1 MDHSE
6 SSFTNNNNYNNN
18 GNRREESNLIFRKH
32 RLTELQTEAQT
43 IQTICKN
50 DPDRIKSYGSKNDG
64 IMAKMLLSRLLYFS
78 GGGTTPTDTI
88 NHHNQQQQQNLRE
101 QLLIPLWFSFGLA
114 ASINRPIIK
123 ENQTFSKKD
132 RKALYTFLNNQNPLE
147 HNIDKNGRIQ
157 FESIFDSTNN
167 TGTGMKK
174 EGPQIHLELGA
185 GSGDWIVTQAQCNP
199 KDWYVSVE
207 LRADRVAQTFAKCL
221 LAGGGDETTKIVE
234 NVCVIGAEAG
244 SLLRQHIQPQSIST
258 IFINHPEPP
267 TQTFASDLDSIMK
280 KNNEPAHMLQSST
293 LLEIGKCLRPN
304 GQGRLVIVTDNRW
317 YARLICLS
325 LQKAM
330 LLYSPPD
337 NERHEYLFHNHNPS
351 HHHFGGGKK
360 LFHVETFH
368 YHQNDKKKKQ
378 ISDVIM
384 YEGKPS
390 EQIGHY
396 VPSTAASSSNSSSS
410 VGSSYFDRLW
420 MSGAGKHAE
429 MKKRFIIVM
438 ESYDPNTASLKA
450 TTTTNYNIKKGKKN
464 KKRSQARQEKRNQM
478 RLERKRQAAML
489 QKESKPES

>member
-1 MDHSE
+1 MDDSE
-6 SSFTNNNNYNNN
+6 SSFTNNN
-18 GNRREESNLIFRKH
+18 NRREESNLIFRKH
-32 RLTELQTEAQT
+32 RLTELQTEAYT
-43 IQTICKN
+43 IQSICTN
-50 DPDRIKSYGSKNDG
+50 DPDRIISYGAKCDG
-64 IMAKMLLSRLLYFS
+64 ILAKMLLSRLLYFS
-78 GGGTTPTDTI
+78 GGGTTPTCT
-88 NHHNQQQQQNLRE
+88 NKQQQHEQQQKLRE

-114 ASINRPIIK
+114 AAINRPIIK
-123 ENQTFSKKD
+123 DDQTFSKKD
-132 RKALYTFLNNQNPLE
+132 RKALYKFLNNKNPLE
-147 HNIDKNGRIQ
+147 HNIDNNGRIQ
-157 FESIFDSTNN
+157 FESIFDSTSK
-167 TGTGMKK
+167 GAGMKID
-174 EGPQIHLELGA
+174 GSQLHLELGA

-221 LAGGGDETTKIVE
+221 LVDGGEGKSKIVE

-267 TQTFASDLDSIMK
+267 TQTFTSDLDSIMK
-280 KNNEPAHMLQSST
+280 QNNEPAHMLQSST

-317 YARLICLS
+317 YAKLICFT

-337 NERHEYLFHNHNPS
+337 NERHTHLFNNHDPS
-351 HHHFGGGKK
+351 HHHFGGKK
-360 LFHVETFH
+360 MLHVETFH
-368 YHQNDKKKKQ
+368 YHQNDKRKKQ

-396 VPSTAASSSNSSSS
+396 VPSTSSK
-410 VGSSYFDRLW
+410 GSSYFDRLW

-438 ESYDPNTASLKA
+438 ESYNPNSASFN
-450 TTTTNYNIKKGKKN
+450 TTSTTKCIVKKGQGKKN

-489 QKESKPES
+489 QNDSEQES